1 MRLGVVGLAAIVLV
15 VPAPAGQSGNCTV
28 PPGRHA
34 AAYAPDG
41 VTLAV
46 VLPSGSD
53 ACPRWTAAISYRGD
67 RVIRIAT
74 PSSEESAASL
84 SWAPDSRR
92 FVAGLVSTRGAVV
105 VYDTQRVLEE
115 AATRIAQGVEP
126 VWSPD
131 GRTIAYT
138 NPRDGLHLVAP
149 DGSND
154 RRIAAGDRPAWSP
167 DASRLA
173 YHRQGAI
180 FVANGDGSGER
191 RLTAGERA
199 SWSPDG
205 SWLAVLREGE
215 GLTHL
220 VRADGSVVQRIG
232 PGAPVQWSPGGDEL
246 VLRDAAGV
254 VRVVD
259 LDTWDL
265 RRIAEDVAAV
275 SVIPDHW
282 DRVAT
287 VLAVG
292 RRSEVYVAGMTGAY
306 PVRRTASQCSLY
318 TANCVDGTD
327 RADRIVGTARR
338 DAIFPGAGDDRIRS
352 GAGDD
357 RIDTAYGRDAVDAGP
372 GNDVVHTHGNDDV
385 LLGGAGVDFLYPG
398 NGEDRVAAGPGR
410 DWVVTR
416 ADGRVDAI
424 RCGAGLDAVYAESI
438 DRIARDCETVRAPA
452 S

>member
-15 VPAPAGQSGNCTV
+15 VPAPAGQSGHCTV

-115 AATRIAQGVEP
+115 AASRIAQGVEP

-138 NPRDGLHLVAP
+138 DPRDGLHLVAP

-154 RRIAAGDRPAWSP
+154 RRIAAGDRPAWAP

-180 FVANGDGSGER
+180 FVANHDGSGER

-205 SWLAVLREGE
+205 SWLAVLQEGS
-215 GLTHL
+215 TDL
-220 VRADGSVVQRIG
+220 VRAHGSVEQRV
-232 PGAPVQWSPGGDEL
+232 GAGGPVQWSPRGDEL
-246 VLRDAAGV
+246 VLRDTAGV

-259 LDTWDL
+259 LDTRAMRL
-265 RRIAEDVAAV
+265 IAEDVAAV
-275 SVIPDHW
+275 SVIPTSW
-282 DRVAT
+282 DRIAT

-292 RRSEVYVAGMTGAY
+292 RRSEVYVARITGAY

-318 TANCVDGTD
+318 RANCVDGTD
-327 RADRIVGTARR
+327 RADRIVGTVRR
-338 DAIFPGAGDDRIRS
+338 DAIFPGAGDDRVRS

-357 RIDTAYGRDAVDAGP
+357 RVDTAHGRDEVLAGP
-372 GNDVVHTHGNDDV
+372 GNDVVVTHGNDDRVRGGPGIDMIV
-385 LLGGAGVDFLYPG
+385 LG
-398 NGEDRVAAGPGR
+398 NGEDLAEGGRGSDSIIAAGDGRIDRVRCGQGRDYVFADPVDRVAAN
-410 DWVVTR
+410 
-416 ADGRVDAI
+416 
-424 RCGAGLDAVYAESI
+424 
-438 DRIARDCETVRAPA
+438 CETVRRAT
-452 S
+452 